1 MRLSLRA
8 DLITD
13 RFGVV
18 GAVLGERIGTLMGVY
33 SEQVEDLT

>member
-1 MRLSLRA
+1 
-8 DLITD
+8 
-13 RFGVV
+13 VV